1 MNAEFSHRSLHGHP
15 RARRRLFIATTL
27 ILVILAVDFLTHGV
41 VRGYLRS
48 AAASLWVFT
57 GSARSSITGTGYF
70 STRRSLAAENAALRA
85 QLSEYQDR
93 ATAYAVVSEEN
104 VALRAVLQL
113 AEKEKESQRL
123 SSPLSVR
130 HHTVRSLSARE
141 WTTFLPEPSCLP
153 WVDSW

>member
-41 VRGYLRS
+41 VRGYVRS

-85 QLSEYQDR
+85 
-93 ATAYAVVSEEN
+93 
-104 VALRAVLQL
+104 
-113 AEKEKESQRL
+113 
-123 SSPLSVR
+123 PLSVR

-153 WVDSW
+153 WVDLW